1 MPTAIGTHLLNGVR
15 GALIGT
21 AEVIPG
27 VSGGTI
33 ALITGVYE
41 RLMTSAGHVVTGVAV
56 GAADLVRGR
65 GTVRA
70 GREFG
75 RVSWAVVIAVLIGM
89 VLAVV
94 AAARLLE
101 PVVTEHE
108 QQASA
113 VFFGLVLA
121 SLWVPYSHS
130 GGGWRIRHYLLA
142 AAAAVAAFLLTGL
155 PATETDPAPLAVSGA
170 AALGVS
176 ALVLPGV
183 SGAFTLQALGLYEPT
198 LAAVNDRDFGYLGMF
213 AAGAVIGL
221 ALFVKLLQWLLE
233 HHRKITLVVITG
245 VMAGALRALWPWQPW
260 AEESDRSLLAPTTDV
275 ASTTALMAAGFA
287 LVVVILVVERLLL
300 PTGGDTGTDTDR
312 PESGRRAPRH
322 GSRT

>member
-1 MPTAIGTHLLNGVR
+1 MPTSIGTHLLNGVR

-41 RLMTSAGHVVTGVAV
+41 RLITSAGHVLTGLTLAV
-56 GAADLVRGR
+56 PDLARRRGMA
-65 GTVRA
+65 RA
-70 GREFG
+70 GHEF
-75 RVSWAVVIAVLIGM
+75 RKAHWAVVFAVLIGM

-94 AAARLLE
+94 IAAKLLE
-101 PVVTEHE
+101 PVVTEY
-108 QQASA
+108 QQQSSA

-130 GGGWRIRHYLLA
+130 GRGWRPWHYLVA
-142 AAAAVAAFLLTGL
+142 AVAAVAAFLLTGL
-155 PATETDPAPLAVSGA
+155 PATEATPSPVAVAGA
-170 AALGVS
+170 ASLAIS

-183 SGAFTLQALGLYEPT
+183 SGAFTLQAFGLYEPT
-198 LAAVNDRDFGYLGMF
+198 LTAVNDRDLGYLGTF
-213 AAGAVIGL
+213 AVGAVIGL

-260 AEESDRSLLAPTTDV
+260 ADEADRSLLAPTTDV
-275 ASTTALMAAGFA
+275 VPTLALMAAGFV
-287 LVVVILVVERLLL
+287 LVVAILLAERFFQ
-300 PTGGDTGTDTDR
+300 PSGGQDTGSG
-312 PESGRRAPRH
+312 ESGRTHRQNSP
-322 GSRT
+322 T